1 MCIRDRLCLSI
12 LEEMNA
18 KYGTEK
24 VFSEEVKRHLAA
36 YSWPGN
42 IRELRNVIERLV
54 IVSSG
59 GDVYKR
65 QHVGRAEGCFGLLDK
80 MQVRQRDSRLPHRGQ
95 ARCTVV
101 VGEAFLWGHGRT
113 IGLFPVFQIRFKRV
127 RIVVHRPKGGLQLFG
142 GTPGKRD
149 DSNEKGNGA
158 DGGVASFHFFGLG
171 NFPSDVK
178 MVTKRL
184 SYKKN
189 QIISVSYTHLDVYK
203 RQ

>member
-1 MCIRDRLCLSI
+1 MSPGHHGAGLDGAAHDGLLARRARQGDADISVGPLHEPRTVEALRI
-12 LEEMNA
+12 
-18 KYGTEK
+18 GT
-24 VFSEEVKRHLAA
+24 A
-36 YSWPGN
+36 G
-42 IRELRNVIERLV
+42 
-54 IVSSG
+54 
-59 GDVYKR
+59 
-65 QHVGRAEGCFGLLDK
+65 HVGRAEGCFGLLDK

-95 ARCTVV
+95 ARRTVV
-101 VGEAFLWGHGRT
+101 VGEAFLLGHGRT

-189 QIISVSYTHLDVYK
+189 QVISACFVLKDTHSCTVEPGNGGSPCVGSG
-203 RQ
+203 

>member
-1 MCIRDRLCLSI
+1 
-12 LEEMNA
+12 
-18 KYGTEK
+18 
-24 VFSEEVKRHLAA
+24 
-36 YSWPGN
+36 
-42 IRELRNVIERLV
+42 
-54 IVSSG
+54 
-59 GDVYKR
+59 
-65 QHVGRAEGCFGLLDK
+65 

-101 VGEAFLWGHGRT
+101 VGEAFLLGHGRT
-113 IGLFPVFQIRFKRV
+113 IGLFPVFQIHFKRV

-189 QIISVSYTHLDVYK
+189 QIISVCFVIKKTHPCPVGRGTGGVPVWASGMSRNCRENRLCENEK
-203 RQ
+203 PSPAGMRERAG